1 MKIAVAGKGGVGKT
15 LISANLARLLA
26 RDGYRVL
33 AADADPNLNLATALG
48 IKPEIADNIVAL
60 SDNASLIEEKTGIT
74 SDQTFGGV
82 FNMTPR
88 VNDIVERFSVEA
100 PDGVKLLVMG
110 TIKAGNSGCMCGAN
124 ALLRVLVQHL
134 VIQRKEA
141 IIMDMEAGLEHF
153 GRGTAR
159 QMDVMLVIV
168 EPRMKSIDTV
178 RHIIKLAKDVEIKN
192 VVAVGNKI
200 NSPYEKQ
207 FIDEKMIQFG
217 LYVAAHIPYDSSVV
231 EADMKGVSL
240 IDYDVN
246 SLAIKEIKNLEK
258 YLIEMNKN

>member
-1 MKIAVAGKGGVGKT
+1 MKIAVSGKGGVGKT

-33 AADADPNLNLATALG
+33 AADADPNINLATALG
-48 IKPEIADNIVAL
+48 IKPEIADKIIPL
-60 SDNASLIEEKTGIT
+60 SDNVPLIEEKTGIA
-74 SDQTFGGV
+74 SDQTFGGI

-88 VNDIVERFSVEA
+88 VNDIVERYGVDA

-141 IIMDMEAGLEHF
+141 VIMDMEAGLEHF

-178 RHIIKLAKDVEIKN
+178 RRIIKLAKDVEIKTL
-192 VVAVGNKI
+192 VAVGNKI

-207 FIDEKMIQFG
+207 FIDEKMRQLCLFI
-217 LYVAAHIPYDSSVV
+217 AAYIPYDPSVV
-231 EADMKGVSL
+231 EADMRGISL
-240 IDYDVN
+240 IDYDEN
-246 SLAIKEIKNLEK
+246 SLALKEIKNLEK
-258 YLIEMNKN
+258 YLIEMNKA

>member
-48 IKPEIADNIVAL
+48 IKPEIADKIIPL
-60 SDNASLIEEKTGIT
+60 SDNTSLIEEKTGIA
-74 SDQTFGGV
+74 SDQTFGGI

-88 VNDIVERFSVEA
+88 VNDIVERYGVDA

-124 ALLRVLVQHL
+124 ALLRVLIQHL

-141 IIMDMEAGLEHF
+141 VIMDMEAGLEHF

-159 QMDVMLVIV
+159 QMDIMLVIV

-178 RHIIKLAKDVEIKN
+178 HRIIKLAKDVEIKN
-192 VVAVGNKI
+192 LVAVGNKI

-207 FIDEKMIQFG
+207 FIDEKMKQFG
-217 LYVAAHIPYDSSVV
+217 LYVAAYIPYDSSVV
-231 EADMKGVSL
+231 EADMRGVSL

-246 SLAIKEIKNLEK
+246 SIAMKEIKNLEK
-258 YLIEMNKN
+258 YLIEMSKN